1 MSRGA
6 HDIFTLVI
14 NLKTWLGA
22 KTYNWLFDA
31 SKTLGQALANNLKNL
46 LEQYGLT
53 KTITYVKDEAVNM
66 NAMKIVVN
74 CETLDEIKSF

>member
-1 MSRGA
+1 
-6 HDIFTLVI
+6 
-14 NLKTWLGA
+14 
-22 KTYNWLFDA
+22 
-31 SKTLGQALANNLKNL
+31 LANNLKNL